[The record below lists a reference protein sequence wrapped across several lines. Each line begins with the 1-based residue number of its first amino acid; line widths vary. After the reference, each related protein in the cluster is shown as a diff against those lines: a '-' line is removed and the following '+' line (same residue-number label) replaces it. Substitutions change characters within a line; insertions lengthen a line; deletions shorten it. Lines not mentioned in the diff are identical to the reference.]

1 MYPPTRYLEWVRR
14 HYGKFR
20 FDLATSGVTTVSL
33 DEFGPVDPHTAPTR
47 LDTTGWNRLRSAVA
61 GYNDRPEGEVVA
73 TMGATHAIWLVYATL
88 TEPGDE
94 ILVEDPAYEP
104 LVRIAEG
111 VGARVTRFV
120 RSPED
125 GFALDPSHVAR
136 AMTSRTRVV
145 VLTNL
150 HNPSGHRASD
160 EAIRATARVAAA
172 RDAFVVVD
180 EVYAP
185 FDSLVDASR
194 VFGRSARR
202 LAPNVVAVSSLT
214 KCYGVGHERLGW
226 LLGPPDVVA
235 RVQDALTS
243 SLGFLPLPHAHRG
256 ICAFDRIDVLA
267 ALARDGL
274 AERRERVRR
283 WVASHRLT
291 WSEPKEGIFAF
302 VTMPNPTDL
311 TPTIDTAVAERDV
324 IVVPGAF
331 FGIPNGFRIAWS
343 QRSDALE
350 EGLAR
355 LSAALEL
362 TPEG

>member
-14 HYGKFR
+14 HYGTFR
-20 FDLATSGVTTVSL
+20 FDLATSGVATVSL
-33 DEFGPVDPHTAPTR
+33 DDLGPVDPDTR
-47 LDTTGWNRLRSAVA
+47 LDSTGWDRLRGAVA
-61 GYNDRPEGEVVA
+61 RYNDRPAPEAVA
-73 TMGATHAIWLVYATL
+73 TMGATHAIWLAYSSL

-104 LVRIAEG
+104 LIRIAEG
-111 VGARVTRFV
+111 VGARVTRFA
-120 RSPED
+120 RSPAD
-125 GFALDPSHVAR
+125 GFALDPAHVAR

-145 VLTNL
+145 ALTNL

-172 RDAFVVVD
+172 RDAFVLVD

-185 FDSLVDASR
+185 FDALVDGSR

-235 RVQDALTS
+235 RAGDALTS
-243 SLGFLPLPHAHRG
+243 NLGFLPLPYVHRG
-256 ICAFDRIDVLA
+256 LCAFDRIDVLA
-267 ALARDGL
+267 ARARDGL
-274 AERRERVRR
+274 AERREQVRR
-283 WVASHRLT
+283 WVDSRRLT
-291 WSEPKEGIFAF
+291 WSEPKDGIFAF
-302 VTMPNPTDL
+302 VTLPGFSDL
-311 TPTIDTAVAERDV
+311 TSTIETAVAEREV

-343 QRSDALE
+343 QRADALE

-362 TPEG
+362 TPAP